1 MVVHT
6 GKLIVEIV
14 HIQFLHLEFVLLAL
28 RIHGPMLGPVVR
40 VIIRTMRC
48 CALRLMLVIA

>member
-1 MVVHT
+1 MVVHI

-14 HIQFLHLEFVLLAL
+14 HIWFLHLEFVLLTL
-28 RIHGPMLGPVVR
+28 TIQRPMLGLEAR